1 MEFLKKWKRITK
13 IEELHGKL
21 FEQTSS
27 YQYYLLG
34 FANAFAGLYNIL
46 NDMPETE
53 WLQEMIVYSVSRDE
67 SVKKYFDDLIDTSE
81 RPNEPDIDLK

>member
-1 MEFLKKWKRITK
+1 MEFLKEWKRITK

-46 NDMPETE
+46 NDIPETE
-53 WLQEMIVYSVSRDE
+53 WLQEMIVYSVSRDG
-67 SVKKYFDDLIDTSE
+67 SVQKYFDDLIDTPE
-81 RPNEPDIDLK
+81 KLDEPDINIK